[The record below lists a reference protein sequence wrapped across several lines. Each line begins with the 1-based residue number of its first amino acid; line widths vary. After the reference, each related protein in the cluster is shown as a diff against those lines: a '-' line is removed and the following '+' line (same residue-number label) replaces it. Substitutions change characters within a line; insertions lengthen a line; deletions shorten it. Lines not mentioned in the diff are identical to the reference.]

1 MKYYIKQF
9 VCLIVYVLKLLV
21 KGRIFGRYP
30 YKKRFSGR
38 MAILANGPSLKEILP
53 EIGVKEEFNNVEF
66 TVMNFFAFDS
76 AFQRIKPR
84 FYCLADPMYIRKD
97 HRYEEVKR
105 LFYHLQTNVDWDMDL
120 FIPKQWKRKFIHY
133 SLLTN
138 PHIHIVCVN
147 DIIYEGTGRNWLFK
161 KNLAIPGVI
170 TVAQLGIYAAINNGF
185 EEINLYGVEHYII
198 CSLFVNDKNQLCS
211 KEEHFYNSSA
221 TLKPMLSDGKPY
233 KIAKY
238 LLETGALF
246 HIHDLLRNYA
256 DSLNVKIINCTPM
269 SMIDSYDRIKF

>member
-1 MKYYIKQF
+1 M
-9 VCLIVYVLKLLV
+9 
-21 KGRIFGRYP
+21 
-30 YKKRFSGR
+30 
-38 MAILANGPSLKEILP
+38 
-53 EIGVKEEFNNVEF
+53 
-66 TVMNFFAFDS
+66 
-76 AFQRIKPR
+76 
-84 FYCLADPMYIRKD
+84 
-97 HRYEEVKR
+97 
-105 LFYHLQTNVDWDMDL
+105 
-120 FIPKQWKRKFIHY
+120 
-133 SLLTN
+133 
-138 PHIHIVCVN
+138 
-147 DIIYEGTGRNWLFK
+147 FK

-185 EEINLYGVEHYII
+185 EEINLYGVEHNII